1 MAEAKSPSLAFAM
14 ERLKKNP
21 NAVFADLKKDA
32 EKRGLKMVPI
42 VFGRA
47 KLALGLAKKK
57 PKVAVA
63 KVPGTRA
70 SASSA
75 KVKLGALPAGLGSSV
90 LNQIEGLARDAQTYR
105 AAVEEIRAI
114 LNRLP

>member
-57 PKVAVA
+57 PKGA
-63 KVPGTRA
+63 KLGRPPGSGT
-70 SASSA
+70 
-75 KVKLGALPAGLGSSV
+75 KVKLSSLPAGLGSSV
-90 LNQIEGLARDAQTYR
+90 LNQIEGLARDAQSYR
-105 AAVEEIRAI
+105 AAMDEIRAI

>member
-42 VFGRA
+42 VYGRA

-57 PKVAVA
+57 PKVAKA
-63 KVPGTRA
+63 TGTRG

-105 AAVEEIRAI
+105 GAVEEIRAI
-114 LNRLP
+114 LKRLP

>member
-1 MAEAKSPSLAFAM
+1 MAEAKSPTLAFAI

-21 NAVFADLKKDA
+21 NAIFADLKRDA

-57 PKVAVA
+57 PKVAKGA
-63 KVPGTRA
+63 GTRG
-70 SASSA
+70 SSGGGR
-75 KVKLGALPAGLGSSV
+75 VKLGGLPAGLGSSV
-90 LNQIEGLARDAQTYR
+90 LNQIEGLARDAQAYR
-105 AAVEEIRAI
+105 GAIDEIRSI

>member
-1 MAEAKSPSLAFAM
+1 MAEAKSPSLAFAI

-57 PKVAVA
+57 PKMA
-63 KVPGTRA
+63 KANGAR
-70 SASSA
+70 SAGGG
-75 KVKLGALPAGLGSSV
+75 KMKLGGLPAGLGSSV
-90 LNQIEGLARDAQTYR
+90 LNQIEGLARDAQAYR
-105 AAVEEIRAI
+105 AAIDEIRSI

>member
-1 MAEAKSPSLAFAM
+1 MAEAKSPSLAFAI

-47 KLALGLAKKK
+47 KLALGIAKKK
-57 PKVAVA
+57 PKTA
-63 KVPGTRA
+63 KVGRPSGA
-70 SASSA
+70 GA
-75 KVKLGALPAGLGSSV
+75 KMKLNSLPAGLGSSV
-90 LNQIEGLARDAQTYR
+90 LNQIEGLARDAQSYR
-105 AAVEEIRAI
+105 AAVDEIRAI

>member
-1 MAEAKSPSLAFAM
+1 MAEAKSPSLAFAI

-21 NAVFADLKKDA
+21 NAIFADLKRDA

-57 PKVAVA
+57 PKGA
-63 KVPGTRA
+63 KAAGSRG
-70 SASSA
+70 SSGG
-75 KVKLGALPAGLGSSV
+75 KVKLGGLPAGLGSSV
-90 LNQIEGLARDAQTYR
+90 LNQIEGLARDAQAYR
-105 AAVEEIRAI
+105 GAIDEIRSI